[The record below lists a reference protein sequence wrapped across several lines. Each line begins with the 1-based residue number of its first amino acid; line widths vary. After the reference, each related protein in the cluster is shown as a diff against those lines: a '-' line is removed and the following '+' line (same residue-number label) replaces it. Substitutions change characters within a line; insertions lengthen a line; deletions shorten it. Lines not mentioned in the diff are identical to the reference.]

1 MPLYELCVRRPVF
14 TIVLSAVL
22 FLTGAIALSRLGV
35 REYPAVDPPVISV
48 TANYPGANAEVIES
62 QITIPLEEA
71 VNTVSGIRSLTSI
84 SRDGASRIRVE
95 FELGTDLEAAA
106 NDVRDQISRAIRLLP
121 RDVDPPSITKSDAD
135 SSPVLTLIVRSDQRD
150 LMELTEMADRVKDR
164 LQTIPEVGGVDI
176 LGEKR
181 QSIKLW
187 LDPDRMAAHGIT
199 TLDVRE
205 AVQRESVELP
215 GGRVENRSS
224 ELTLQAQGRLRTPEE
239 FNRMAVVTKAEQKI
253 PLEEIGRAEF
263 APLNERLSYT
273 LRGVP
278 LVGLAVRPQPGAN
291 QITIADETYRR
302 LDAIRASLPA
312 DVSVEIVTDTT
323 QFVRQAVIELA
334 ETIGLA
340 LLLVVVVLFLFLGS
354 WRVTLI
360 PAVAIPISLVGTFL
374 IMHVA
379 GFSLNI
385 LTLLGLVLAVG
396 LVVDDAIVVVENIH
410 RRREEGMAPLEA
422 GIEGTREVYV
432 AVMATTLALV
442 VVFSPIVFL
451 EGLTGRL
458 FREFGV
464 VIASAVGLSAF
475 VALTLTPMMG
485 ARIHGGRV
493 AWLGG
498 VERFLGAVRAAYRTS
513 LIRVLDRRWLVV
525 GVLALCVVGVGWL
538 HHILPSELSPLEDR
552 SRLSVR
558 ATGPEGV
565 SYDHMLEYMTEL
577 AAAVDAAVPEAFLMT
592 LQVPASGARSGTGV
606 ANTGAIEIQLVP
618 KAERASSQAAI
629 AARLTRLVRN
639 HPGARVSV
647 SQETSIGDRRSGD
660 AVQFVVGAAE
670 IKDLVSSLP
679 AFLEGVEDSP
689 AFSSSEVD
697 LRFTRPELHVEL
709 DRERLEALG
718 VSAITVAQTLQSGLS
733 GQRVGYYTRGG
744 RQYEVVQQLAA
755 DMRIDATTINR
766 LMVRVAPGRLVPLD
780 NLVSVTEKVA
790 PPQRYRYGRQIAAT
804 VSARLAP
811 GVTIADGI
819 LAMQMLARDRLPQ
832 GLDTALTGTAADYSA
847 SQQGLLLG
855 FVLALLFVYLVMA
868 AQFESWRAPFVIML
882 TVPLALVGALGT
894 LALYGQTLNIF
905 SQIGIIML
913 VGLITKNGI
922 LLVEFT
928 MQRVHEGVTPRV
940 AVLQAADTRLRPI
953 MMTTVATVLGVVPI
967 ALALGAGSESR
978 VSMGLA
984 VIGGLLVGSVLTLY
998 VVPSM
1003 YLLVCGTRNTAL
1015 LPQSAPSPALPS
1027 TSSS

>member
-1 MPLYELCVRRPVF
+1 MKLYELCVRRPVF
-14 TIVLSAVL
+14 TIVLSSVL
-22 FLTGAIALSRLGV
+22 FLTGAIALTKLGV

-48 TANYPGANAEVIES
+48 LANYPGANAEVIES

-71 VNTVSGIRSLTSI
+71 VNTVSGIRSLTSV

-121 RDVDPPSITKSDAD
+121 RDVDPPSISKSDAD
-135 SSPVLTLIVRSDQRD
+135 SSPVLTLVVQSDQRD

-181 QSIKLW
+181 QAIKLW

-199 TLDVRE
+199 PLDVRE
-205 AVQRESVELP
+205 AVQRESIELP
-215 GGRVENRSS
+215 GGRVENRAS

-239 FNRMAVVTKAEQKI
+239 FNRMAVLTRAEQRI
-253 PLEEIGRAEF
+253 PLEEIGHAEY

-278 LVGLAVRPQPGAN
+278 LVGLSVRPQPGAN

-312 DVSVEIVTDTT
+312 DVSVEIVTDSTL
-323 QFVRQAVIELA
+323 FVRQAVLELA

-340 LLLVVVVLFLFLGS
+340 LLLVIVVLFLFLGS

-374 IMHVA
+374 VMQAA

-410 RRREEGMAPLEA
+410 RRQEEGMSPLQA

-432 AVMATTLALV
+432 AVVATTLALV

-493 AWLGG
+493 RWLGG
-498 VERFLGAVRAAYRTS
+498 MERFLSGLRAGYRTT
-513 LIRVLDRRWLVV
+513 LIRVLDLRWLV
-525 GVLALCVVGVGWL
+525 LATLASCIAAVIWL
-538 HHILPSELSPLEDR
+538 HRTLPSELAPLEDR
-552 SRLSVR
+552 NRVAVR
-558 ATGPEGV
+558 ATGPEGA
-565 SYDHMLEYMTEL
+565 SYEYMLDYMTEL
-577 AAAVDAAVPEAFLMT
+577 AAAVDAAVPEASLMT

-606 ANTGAIEIQLVP
+606 ANTGVIEIQLVS
-618 KAERASSQAAI
+618 KTAREASQAAI
-629 AARLTRLVRN
+629 AARLSRLVRN

-647 SQETSIGDRRSGD
+647 SQETSIGDRRGGD
-660 AVQFVVGAAE
+660 SVQFVVGAAE
-670 IKDLVSSLP
+670 MADLVKSLP
-679 AFLEGVEDSP
+679 AFLEAVEDSP

-697 LRFTRPELHVEL
+697 LKFTRPEIHIEL
-709 DRERLEALG
+709 DRERLQALG
-718 VSAITVAQTLQSGLS
+718 VSAITVAQTLQSALS

-744 RQYEVVQQLAA
+744 RQYEVVQQLSA
-755 DMRIDATTINR
+755 DMRTDATTVNR
-766 LMVRVAPGRLVPLD
+766 LAVRVAGGKLVSLD
-780 NLVSVTEKVA
+780 NLVTVDERVA

-819 LAMQMLARDRLPQ
+819 VAMRALAKDRLPA
-832 GLDTALTGTAADYSA
+832 GLDTALTGSAADYA
-847 SQQGLLLG
+847 ESQKGLLIG
-855 FVLALLFVYLVMA
+855 FTLALVFVYLVMA

-882 TVPLALVGALGT
+882 TVPLALVGAFGT
-894 LALYGQTLNIF
+894 LALYGQSLNIF

-928 MQRVHEGVTPRV
+928 MQRVREGVEPRE
-940 AVLQAADTRLRPI
+940 AVLMAADTRLRPI
-953 MMTTVATVLGVVPI
+953 LMTTVATVLGVVPI

-984 VIGGLLVGSVLTLY
+984 VIGGLVFGSVLTLY

-1003 YLLVCGTRNTAL
+1003 YLMVCSRVSVSEAATTGASPELR
-1015 LPQSAPSPALPS
+1015 SATL
-1027 TSSS
+1027 

>member
-1 MPLYELCVRRPVF
+1 MRLYELCVRRPVF
-14 TIVLSAVL
+14 TVVISGVL

-48 TANYPGANAEVIES
+48 IANYPGANAEVIES

-71 VNTVSGIRSLTSI
+71 VNTVSGIRSLTSV

-106 NDVRDQISRAIRLLP
+106 NDVRDQIGRAIRLLP
-121 RDVDPPSITKSDAD
+121 RDVDPPSISKSDAD
-135 SSPVLTLIVRSDQRD
+135 SSPVLTLVVRSDRRD
-150 LMELTEMADRVKDR
+150 LMELTELADRVKDR

-187 LDPDRMAAHGIT
+187 LDPDRMAAHGLT
-199 TLDVRE
+199 ALDVKE

-215 GGRVENRSS
+215 GGRVENRAS
-224 ELTLQAQGRLRTPEE
+224 ELTLQVQGRLRTPEE
-239 FNRMAVVTKAEQKI
+239 FNRMAVLTRAEQRI
-253 PLEEIGRAEF
+253 PFEEIGQAEY

-278 LVGLAVRPQPGAN
+278 LVGLAIRPQPGAN
-291 QITIADETYRR
+291 QIAIADETYRR
-302 LDAIRASLPA
+302 LDAIRSSLPS
-312 DVSVEIVTDTT
+312 DVTVEIATDST
-323 QFVRQAVIELA
+323 QFVRQAVVELA

-374 IMHVA
+374 VMQAA

-410 RRREEGMAPLEA
+410 RRQEEGMSPLDA
-422 GIEGTREVYV
+422 GIEGTKEVYV
-432 AVMATTLALV
+432 AVVATTLALV

-451 EGLTGRL
+451 DGVTGRL

-475 VALTLTPMMG
+475 VALTLTPMMS

-493 AWLGG
+493 GWLGG
-498 VERFLGAVRAAYRTS
+498 VERFLAAVRRGYRSS
-513 LIRVLDRRWLVV
+513 LQKVLDWRVLVV
-525 GVLALCVVGVGWL
+525 GVLIGCVVGVVWL
-538 HHILPSELSPLEDR
+538 HGRLPSELSPLEDR
-552 SRLSVR
+552 SRVAIR
-558 ATGPEGV
+558 ATGPEGA
-565 SYDHMLEYMTEL
+565 SYDYMLSYMNDL
-577 AAAVDAAVPEAFLMT
+577 AAAVDVAVPEATLMT

-606 ANTGAIEIQLVP
+606 ANTGVIELQLAP
-618 KAERASSQAAI
+618 KADRRVSQAEV

-639 HPGARVSV
+639 HPGARASI
-647 SQETSIGDRRSGD
+647 SQEASIGDRRSGD
-660 AVQFVVGAAE
+660 SVQFVVGAPE
-670 IKDLVSSLP
+670 MEDLIGALP
-679 AFLEGVEDSP
+679 KFLEAVEDSP
-689 AFSSSEVD
+689 AFASSEVD
-697 LRFTRPELHVEL
+697 LKFTRPELQVEL
-709 DRERLEALG
+709 DRERLQALG
-718 VSAITVAQTLQSGLS
+718 VSASTVAQTLQSALS
-733 GQRVGYYTRGG
+733 AQRVGYYTRNG
-744 RQYEVVQQLAA
+744 RQYEVVQQLSA
-755 DMRIDATTINR
+755 DMRLDASSINR
-766 LMVRVAPGRLVPLD
+766 LGVRVAPGKLVSLD
-780 NLVSVTEKVA
+780 NLISVTERVA

-819 LAMQMLARDRLPQ
+819 VAIRALARDTLPKE
-832 GLDTALTGTAADYSA
+832 LDTALTGAASDYA
-847 SQQGLLLG
+847 ESQKGLLVG
-855 FVLALLFVYLVMA
+855 FALALVFVYLVMA

-882 TVPLALVGALGT
+882 TVPLALLGALGT
-894 LALYGQTLNIF
+894 LALFGETLNIF

-913 VGLITKNGI
+913 VGLIAKNGI

-928 MQRVHEGVTPRV
+928 LQRVREGVQARE
-940 AVLQAADTRLRPI
+940 AVMQAADTRLRPI
-953 MMTTVATVLGVVPI
+953 LMTTLATVLGVVPI

-984 VIGGLLVGSVLTLY
+984 VIGGLIVGSLLTLY

-1003 YLLVCGTRNTAL
+1003 YLMVCARRTPVAASSPRRT
-1015 LPQSAPSPALPS
+1015 PALPS
-1027 TSSS
+1027 AVT

>member
-1 MPLYELCVRRPVF
+1 MRLYELCVRRPVF
-14 TIVLSAVL
+14 TVVLSGVL

-48 TANYPGANAEVIES
+48 VANYPGANAEVIES
-62 QITIPLEEA
+62 QITVPLEEA
-71 VNTVSGIRSLTSI
+71 VNTVSGIRSLTSV

-121 RDVDPPSITKSDAD
+121 RDVDPPSISKSDAD
-135 SSPVLTLIVRSDQRD
+135 SSPVLTLVVRSDRRD
-150 LMELTEMADRVKDR
+150 LMELTELADRVKDR

-187 LDPDRMAAHGIT
+187 LDPDRMAAHGLT
-199 TLDVRE
+199 ALDVKE

-215 GGRVENRSS
+215 GGRVENRAS

-239 FNRMAVVTKAEQKI
+239 FNRMAVLTKAEQRI
-253 PLEEIGRAEF
+253 PFEEIGQAEY

-312 DVSVEIVTDTT
+312 DVTVEIATDTT
-323 QFVRQAVIELA
+323 QFVRQAVVELA

-374 IMHVA
+374 VMQAA

-410 RRREEGMAPLEA
+410 RRQEEGMSPLDA
-422 GIEGTREVYV
+422 GIEGTKEVYV
-432 AVMATTLALV
+432 AVIATTLALV

-493 AWLGG
+493 GWLGG
-498 VERFLGAVRAAYRTS
+498 MERFLASLRKGYRSS
-513 LIRVLDRRWLVV
+513 LERVLGWRVLVL
-525 GVLALCVVGVGWL
+525 GVLAGCVAAVVWL
-538 HHILPSELSPLEDR
+538 HGRLPSELSPLEDR
-552 SRLSVR
+552 SRVAVR
-558 ATGPEGV
+558 ATGPEGA
-565 SYDHMLEYMTEL
+565 SYDYMLSYMNDL
-577 AAAVDAAVPEAFLMT
+577 AAAVDAAVPEAVLMT

-606 ANTGAIEIQLVP
+606 ANTGVIELQLSS
-618 KAERASSQAAI
+618 KASRGVSQAEI

-639 HPGARVSV
+639 HPGARVSI

-660 AVQFVVGAAE
+660 SVQFVVGAPDM
-670 IKDLVSSLP
+670 KDLIDGLP
-679 AFLEGVEDSP
+679 KFLNAVEDAPSF
-689 AFSSSEVD
+689 ASSEVD
-697 LRFTRPELHVEL
+697 LKFTRPELQVEL
-709 DRERLEALG
+709 DRERLQALG
-718 VSAITVAQTLQSGLS
+718 VSAVTVAQTLQSALS
-733 GQRVGYYTRGG
+733 GQRVGYYTRNG
-744 RQYEVVQQLAA
+744 RQYEVVQQLSA
-755 DMRIDATTINR
+755 DMRLDASTINR
-766 LMVRVAPGRLVPLD
+766 LAVRVAPGKLVSLD
-780 NLVSVTEKVA
+780 NLISVKERVA

-819 LAMQMLARDRLPQ
+819 VAMRALARDHLPKE
-832 GLDTALTGTAADYSA
+832 LDTALTGAAADYA
-847 SQQGLLLG
+847 ESQKGLLVG
-855 FVLALLFVYLVMA
+855 FALALVFVYLVMA

-894 LALYGQTLNIF
+894 LALFDQTLNIF

-928 MQRVHEGVTPRV
+928 LQRVRDGVAARE

-953 MMTTVATVLGVVPI
+953 LMTTVATVLGVVPI

-984 VIGGLLVGSVLTLY
+984 VIGGLIVGSVLTLY

-1003 YLLVCGTRNTAL
+1003 YLLVCARRTQVAA
-1015 LPQSAPSPALPS
+1015 PQPVDSPVLPS
-1027 TSSS
+1027 AVA